1 MTHGHDHRDRPGSR
15 RALALVLALTAGF
28 TVVELL
34 AGLLTGSLA
43 LLADA
48 GHMLGDVA
56 ALGLALGAAWL
67 ASRPA
72 TPERSFGFQR
82 AEILAALVNG
92 LALVAIAIWVSVEA
106 IRRLDDPPEIL
117 GGWMLAVAALGLVV
131 NLAAVGILSRTSQE
145 SLNVQAALRHV
156 LADLVASGGVAAA
169 AVVVLATGWRQADPL
184 AGMAIAVLILASSW
198 TILRDS
204 VSILLESTPAGIDA
218 GEVGRRMAASEGV
231 VEVHDL
237 HIWTITS
244 GFPALSAHVLVRRGD
259 DCHARR
265 LELERLLARE
275 FGLEHTTLQVEH
287 VGERRGLQI
296 TRLRRQS
303 RRD

>member
-1 MTHGHDHRDRPGSR
+1 MTHAHQHSRARSR
-15 RALALVLALTAGF
+15 RALGLVLVLTAVY
-28 TVVELL
+28 TVVEFV

-48 GHMLGDVA
+48 GHMLGDVG

-72 TPERSFGFQR
+72 TPDRSFGLQR

-92 LALVAIAIWVSVEA
+92 LVLVAIAIWIFIEA
-106 IRRLDDPPEIL
+106 IGRLDDPPEIL
-117 GGWMLAVAALGLVV
+117 GGWMLLVALVGLAVNVVAAS
-131 NLAAVGILSRTSQE
+131 ILTRSAGE

-156 LADLVASGGVAAA
+156 FADLASSVGVAIAA
-169 AVVVLATGWRQADPL
+169 IVILLTGWEQADPI
-184 AGMAIAVLILASSW
+184 AGMAIALLILASTWS
-198 TILRDS
+198 ILRDS
-204 VSILLESTPAGIDA
+204 VVILLEATPSGIDA
-218 GEVGRRMAASEGV
+218 REVGRRMAAAEGV

-244 GFPALSAHVLVRRGD
+244 GFPALSAHVLVARGD

-265 LELERLLARE
+265 LELEQMLAGE

-287 VGERRGLQI
+287 VGEQRGLQI
-296 TRLRRQS
+296 RPLRRRS
-303 RRD
+303 S

>member
-1 MTHGHDHRDRPGSR
+1 MTHAHQHGR
-15 RALALVLALTAGF
+15 RARSQRVLGVVLVLTAAY
-28 TVVELL
+28 TVVELV
-34 AGLLTGSLA
+34 AGWLTDSLA

-56 ALGLALGAAWL
+56 ALGVALGAAWL

-82 AEILAALVNG
+82 AEILAALLNG
-92 LALVAIAIWVSVEA
+92 LALVAIAIWVLVEA
-106 IRRLDDPPEIL
+106 IGRLDDPPRIL
-117 GGWMLAVAALGLVV
+117 GGWMLAVATLGIVV
-131 NLAAVGILSRTSQE
+131 NLAAAGVLSRGAEE

-156 LADLVASGGVAAA
+156 FADLVSSLGVAIAA
-169 AVVVLATGWRQADPL
+169 IVVLATGWRQADPL
-184 AGMAIAVLILASSW
+184 AGMAIALLILASSW
-198 TILRDS
+198 GILRDS
-204 VSILLESTPAGIDA
+204 VSILLEATPAGIDA
-218 GEVGRRMAASEGV
+218 REVGRRMAAAEGV

-244 GFPALSAHVLVRRGD
+244 GFPALSAHVLVARGD

-265 LELERLLARE
+265 LELEQMLALE

-287 VGERRGLQI
+287 VGEQRGLQI
-296 TRLRRQS
+296 TPLRRRS
-303 RRD
+303 G

>member
-1 MTHGHDHRDRPGSR
+1 MTHAHQHGSRARSR
-15 RALALVLALTAGF
+15 RALALVLVLTAAY
-28 TVVELL
+28 TVAELV

-48 GHMLGDVA
+48 GHMLGDVG

-67 ASRPA
+67 AGRPA
-72 TPERSFGFQR
+72 TPDRSFGFQR

-92 LALVAIAIWVSVEA
+92 LVLVAIAIWIFVEA
-106 IRRLDDPPEIL
+106 IGRLDDPPEIL
-117 GGWMLAVAALGLVV
+117 GGWMLAVAGVGLAV
-131 NLAAVGILSRTSQE
+131 NLVAAGILARAAGE

-156 LADLVASGGVAAA
+156 LADLASSIGVAVAA
-169 AVVVLATGWRQADPL
+169 IVILATGWYQADPI
-184 AGMAIAVLILASSW
+184 ASMAIALLILASSW

-204 VSILLESTPAGIDA
+204 VVILLEATPSGIDA
-218 GEVGRRMAASEGV
+218 REVGRRMAAGEGV

-244 GFPALSAHVLVRRGD
+244 GFPALSAHVLVARGD

-265 LELERLLARE
+265 LELEQMLASE

-287 VGERRGLQI
+287 VGEQRGLQI
-296 TRLRRQS
+296 RPLRRRS
-303 RRD
+303 S

>member
-1 MTHGHDHRDRPGSR
+1 MTHGHHHVERARSR
-15 RALALVLALTAGF
+15 RALTVVLLLTAAYAVAEVVAGF
-28 TVVELL
+28 
-34 AGLLTGSLA
+34 LTGSLA

-48 GHMLGDVA
+48 GHMLGDTA

-82 AEILAALVNG
+82 AEILAALLNG
-92 LALVAIAIWVSVEA
+92 VALVAIAIWVFIAA
-106 IRRLDDPPEIL
+106 IARLDDPPEIL
-117 GGWMLAVAALGLVV
+117 SGWMLAAALLGLAVNLVAA
-131 NLAAVGILSRTSQE
+131 GILARASEE

-156 LADLVASGGVAAA
+156 LADIASSVGVALA
-169 AVVVLATGWRQADPL
+169 AVVILATGWRQADAL
-184 AGMAIAVLILASSW
+184 AGMGIALLILVSSW
-198 TILRDS
+198 GILRDS
-204 VSILLESTPAGIDA
+204 VRILLEASPAGIDA
-218 GEVGRRMAASEGV
+218 REVGRRMAAADGV

-244 GFPALSAHVLVRRGD
+244 GFPALSAHVLVAQGD

-265 LELERLLARE
+265 LELEQMLGRE

-287 VGERRGLQI
+287 AGESRGLQI
-296 TRLRRQS
+296 APLRR
-303 RRD
+303 RR

>member
-1 MTHGHDHRDRPGSR
+1 MTHAHQHSRARSR
-15 RALALVLALTAGF
+15 RALGLVLVLTAVY
-28 TVVELL
+28 TVVEFV

-48 GHMLGDVA
+48 GHMLGDA
-56 ALGLALGAAWL
+56 GALGLALGAAWL

-72 TPERSFGFQR
+72 TPDRSFGLQR

-92 LALVAIAIWVSVEA
+92 LVLVAIAIWIFIEA
-106 IRRLDDPPEIL
+106 IGRLDDPPEIL
-117 GGWMLAVAALGLVV
+117 GGWMLLVALVGLAVNVVAASILMR
-131 NLAAVGILSRTSQE
+131 AAGE

-156 LADLVASGGVAAA
+156 FADLASSVGVAIAA
-169 AVVVLATGWRQADPL
+169 IVILLTGWEQADPI
-184 AGMAIAVLILASSW
+184 AGMAIALLILASTWS
-198 TILRDS
+198 ILRDS
-204 VSILLESTPAGIDA
+204 VVILLEATPSGIDA
-218 GEVGRRMAASEGV
+218 REVGRRMAAAEGV

-244 GFPALSAHVLVRRGD
+244 GFPALSAHVLVARGD

-265 LELERLLARE
+265 LELEQMLAGE

-287 VGERRGLQI
+287 VGEQRGLQI
-296 TRLRRQS
+296 RPLRRRS
-303 RRD
+303 S

>member
-1 MTHGHDHRDRPGSR
+1 MTHAHQHSRARSR
-15 RALALVLALTAGF
+15 RALALVLGLTATY
-28 TVVELL
+28 TVVELV

-48 GHMLGDVA
+48 GHMLGDVG
-56 ALGLALGAAWL
+56 ALGLALVAAWL

-72 TPERSFGFQR
+72 TPDRSFGFQR

-92 LALVAIAIWVSVEA
+92 LVLVAIAIWIFIEA
-106 IRRLDDPPEIL
+106 IGRLDDPPEIL
-117 GGWMLAVAALGLVV
+117 GGWMLAVALLGLAV
-131 NLAAVGILSRTSQE
+131 NLVAAAILVRAAGE

-156 LADLVASGGVAAA
+156 LADLASSAGVAVAA
-169 AVVVLATGWRQADPL
+169 IVVLATGWEQADPL
-184 AGMAIAVLILASSW
+184 AGMAISLLILASSW
-198 TILRDS
+198 SILRDS
-204 VSILLESTPAGIDA
+204 VVILLEATPAGIDA
-218 GEVGRRMAASEGV
+218 RDVGRRMAAAEGV

-244 GFPALSAHVLVRRGD
+244 GFPALSAHVLVGRGD

-265 LELERLLARE
+265 LELEQMLAGE

-287 VGERRGLQI
+287 VGEQRGLQI
-296 TRLRRQS
+296 RSLRRGS
-303 RRD
+303 S